1 MKLASCCCFVGIITE
16 SNPGGVGISF
26 GLQFSIY
33 YILLLLLLLLMCA
46 LSYYLSKNF
55 VCIKFV
61 IRNFQ
66 DLYHRHIF
74 NCWLRSRVS
83 YGAYSLYEW
92 SISVPKSKS
101 HTSTSNCSSLIF
113 FKSKT
118 KYRSHAATTPF
129 FNIPPP
135 PPQMKSCLFFE
146 DLYTVSRAG
155 KWEQMEG
162 QTVILSS
169 DWVNLDTL
177 CKKRHN
183 TGLEAG
189 TYSYQEGF
197 KMPVNLLT
205 SKLIS
210 FIKVRA
216 YWNPLQTTF
225 LHWLMV
231 QRQSSHHTVHIHM
244 AALIQPRGRTT
255 S

>member
-1 MKLASCCCFVGIITE
+1 MCSLF
-16 SNPGGVGISF
+16 
-26 GLQFSIY
+26 
-33 YILLLLLLLLMCA
+33 ILRT
-46 LSYYLSKNF
+46 YYLSTNF

-92 SISVPKSKS
+92 SIYIPKTKS

-135 PPQMKSCLFFE
+135 HTKKKMKSCLFFE

-155 KWEQMEG
+155 KWKQMEG

-169 DWVNLDTL
+169 DWVHLDTL

-189 TYSYQEGF
+189 LYSYQEGF
-197 KMPVNLLT
+197 KMSVNLLT

-216 YWNPLQTTF
+216 YWNPLQTTYF
-225 LHWLMV
+225 FIDWWYKGKV
-231 QRQSSHHTVHIHM
+231 RITQSTFIWRPWFSHVVERRHSTK
-244 AALIQPRGRTT
+244 AT
-255 S
+255 